1 MAINFMSSKDTNE
14 MGIRHTK
21 TDNIEI
27 MIGNEKED
35 IQKHFDSLLQKY
47 QKDLQDSMKDSEF
60 VFDSITLLHKKYH
73 KISLNHAESYKDSA
87 KWLKDK
93 KSTSKLKIN
102 DNKCFQ
108 YDVTV
113 ALNYEQI

>member
-27 MIGNEKED
+27 MIGNEKD
-35 IQKHFDSLLQKY
+35 RIIQKLFDSLLQKY
-47 QKDLQDSMKDSEF
+47 QKDSMKDSEF
-60 VFDSITLLHKKYH
+60 VFDSITLLHNKYH

-93 KSTSKLKIN
+93 KSTTKLKIN